1 MSTIFNTGLGHLAG
15 SKIEILISCTNLAD
29 LDDFTKSDPMC
40 VLFVR
45 QFGQW
50 KEYDRT
56 EAIRN
61 TLNPQFVK
69 SFVLEFEPGMNQQL
83 MFSVYD
89 IDSRSQDL
97 KHHDYVGAVED
108 HLHNLIDGDQLIK
121 TTNKNLR
128 VPGHAKS
135 RGLIS
140 ITTEV
145 MKESRNKVSVHVGGH
160 KLDKKGV
167 LSLNKPDS
175 FFQISRCIDGMT
187 GTTYH
192 PVYRTETAL
201 KSTSPRWRP
210 FEINLQPLCN
220 SDWDRGIQFSVWH
233 FSGND
238 YHMIGRKNTTL
249 REMSKEEGNGSFIQI
264 YLSSPKKETKNKKNT
279 VSGSLRF
286 FQFKIDMQY
295 SLFDFIRGGLQIQP
309 VVAIDFTAS
318 NGAIDEELSLH
329 CVNNTRENQYM
340 DAMDTL
346 GAMISQYSSEQQIAL
361 YGFGAKWKHKK
372 KVSHCFPLVKE
383 VFVKGIKSAI
393 GQYEDVLPSLHF
405 SGPTQL
411 APMLE
416 KAAALAESQNMSQ
429 NKQVYTVL
437 LVITDGVIN
446 DINRTLR
453 RLIAISHLPLSVVF
467 IGVGPADFTL
477 MEQFHIGLDTPL
489 QNKKTHEVAVRANTH
504 FVAFRKENINT
515 GGNAAL
521 AKEAMAALSTQIVQY
536 MKKNNLIPNKPK
548 LIRSD
553 ILESFSDDQAPK
565 LLPHSTSRTSLISV
579 KTAGPSC
586 PTCGAHIEPGSQLF
600 SDVINT
606 CVT

>member
-1 MSTIFNTGLGHLAG
+1 MSTVFNTGLGHLAG

-61 TLNPQFVK
+61 TLNPQ
-69 SFVLEFEPGMNQQL
+69 
-83 MFSVYD
+83 
-89 IDSRSQDL
+89 
-97 KHHDYVGAVED
+97 
-108 HLHNLIDGDQLIK
+108 
-121 TTNKNLR
+121 
-128 VPGHAKS
+128 
-135 RGLIS
+135 
-140 ITTEV
+140 
-145 MKESRNKVSVHVGGH
+145 
-160 KLDKKGV
+160 
-167 LSLNKPDS
+167 PDS

-309 VVAIDFTAS
+309 VVAIDFT
-318 NGAIDEELSLH
+318 
-329 CVNNTRENQYM
+329 ENQYM

-600 SDVINT
+600 SDLCDDLFPLVESSRSYSIFLTPDNLLEFFNFFHRQIP
-606 CVT
+606 VLVAMQSFSQFRKGDNWGI

>member
-1 MSTIFNTGLGHLAG
+1 MSTVLNTGLGLLAG
-15 SKIEILISCTNLAD
+15 SKIEIMISCTNLAD

-61 TLNPQFVK
+61 SLNPQFVK
-69 SFVLEFEPGMNQQL
+69 SFILEFEPGLTQQL

-97 KHHDYVGAVED
+97 KHHDYVGSVED
-108 HLHNLIDGDQLIK
+108 NLHNLIDDNKLMK

-128 VPGHAKS
+128 IPGHAKS

-145 MKESRNKVSVHVGGH
+145 IKESRNKVSIHVGGH

-167 LSLNKPDS
+167 LSLNKPDTY
-175 FFQISRCIDGMT
+175 FQISRCIDGTT
-187 GTTYH
+187 GSTYH
-192 PVYRTETAL
+192 PVYRTEIVY
-201 KSTSPRWRP
+201 KSTRPRWRP

-220 SDWDRGIQFSVWH
+220 SDLDRGIQFSVWH

-238 YHMIGRKNTTL
+238 YHLVGRNNTTL
-249 REMSKEEGNGSFIQI
+249 REMSQKDGNGSFIEV

-279 VSGSLRF
+279 LAGTLRF
-286 FQFKIDMQY
+286 FRFKIDMQY

-318 NGAIDEELSLH
+318 NGAIEDDLSLH
-329 CVNNTRENQYM
+329 SLSNARENQYM

-346 GAMISQYSSEQQIAL
+346 GAMICQYNIEQQIAL
-361 YGFGAKWKHKK
+361 FGFGANWKNKQE
-372 KVSHCFPLVKE
+372 VSHCFPLCE
-383 VFVKGIKSAI
+383 DVFVKGIKNAI
-393 GQYEDVLPSLHF
+393 SQYEGALPLLHF

-416 KAAALAESQNMSQ
+416 KAASLAESQNMSQ
-429 NKQVYTVL
+429 NKQIYTVL
-437 LVITDGVIN
+437 MVITDGVIN
-446 DINRTLR
+446 DIKRTLR
-453 RLIAISHLPLSVVF
+453 KLIAISHLPLSVIF
-467 IGVGPADFTL
+467 IGVGPADFSL
-477 MEQFHIGLDTPL
+477 MEQFHVDRDTPL
-489 QNKKTHEVAVRANTH
+489 QNRKTGEVAVRTNTY
-504 FVAFRKENINT
+504 FIAFHKENIST
-515 GGNAAL
+515 GGNAVL
-521 AKEAMAALSTQIVQY
+521 AKEAMAALSTQIIQY
-536 MKKNNLIPNKPK
+536 MKKNNLTPNKPK
-548 LIRSD
+548 LIRNEL
-553 ILESFSDDQAPK
+553 LESFTDDQPK
-565 LLPHSTSRTSLISV
+565 LLPKSTSKASLISV
-579 KTAGPSC
+579 KTTGPSC
-586 PTCGAHIEPGSQLF
+586 PTCGAQIEPGSQIY
-600 SDVINT
+600 SDILNSS
-606 CVT
+606 VT

>member
-1 MSTIFNTGLGHLAG
+1 MSTTLSTGLGHLAG

-69 SFVLEFEPGMNQQL
+69 SFVLEFEPGLTQQM

-97 KHHDYVGAVED
+97 KHHDYVGSVED
-108 HLHNLIDGDQLIK
+108 CLHNLIDENSQIK

-128 VPGHAKS
+128 VPGHAKG

-140 ITTEV
+140 ITTEI
-145 MKESRNKVSVHVGGH
+145 MRESRNKVSIHAGGH

-167 LSLNKPDS
+167 LSLNKPDT
-175 FFQISRCIDGMT
+175 FFQISRCIDGLK
-187 GTTYH
+187 GSTYH
-192 PVYRTETAL
+192 PVYRTEIVL
-201 KSTSPRWRP
+201 KSTRPRWRP

-220 SDWDRGIQFSVWH
+220 GDWDRGIQFSVWH

-238 YHMIGRKNTTL
+238 YHIVGRKNTTL
-249 REMSKEEGNGSFIQI
+249 REMSTIEGNGSFIEL

-279 VSGSLRF
+279 LSGSLRL
-286 FQFKIDMQY
+286 FQFKVDMQY
-295 SLFDFIRGGLQIQP
+295 SLFDFIRGGLLIQP
-309 VVAIDFTAS
+309 IVAIDFTAS
-318 NGAIDEELSLH
+318 NGAIDEDLSLH
-329 CVNNTRENQYM
+329 SLSNTRENQYM

-346 GAMISQYSSEQQIAL
+346 GAMICQYNIEQEIAL
-361 YGFGAKWKHKK
+361 YGFGANWKNKK
-372 KVSHCFPLVKE
+372 NVSHCFPLTKE
-383 VFVKGIKSAI
+383 VFVKGIKNAI
-393 GQYEDVLPSLHF
+393 SQYEGALPSLHF

-429 NKQVYTVL
+429 QKQIYTVL
-437 LVITDGVIN
+437 MIITDGVIN
-446 DINRTLR
+446 DINKTLR
-453 RLIAISHLPLSVVF
+453 KLIAFSHLPLSVIF
-467 IGVGPADFTL
+467 IGVGPADFSL
-477 MEQFHIGLDTPL
+477 MEQFHIGLDSPL
-489 QNKKTHEVAVRANTH
+489 ENKKTREVAVRTNTH
-504 FVAFRKENINT
+504 FVAFHKENINT

-521 AKEAMAALSTQIVQY
+521 AKEAMAALSTQIIQY
-536 MKKNNLIPNKPK
+536 MKKNNLKPNKPK
-548 LIRSD
+548 LIRKD
-553 ILESFSDDQAPK
+553 IMDPFTDDQPN
-565 LLPHSTSRTSLISV
+565 LLLKSMSRTSLISV
-579 KTAGPSC
+579 KTTGPSC
-586 PTCGAHIEPGSQLF
+586 PTCGAQIEPGSQVY
-600 SDVINT
+600 SDVLNT
-606 CVT
+606 SVT

>member
-1 MSTIFNTGLGHLAG
+1 MSAILNTGLGHLAG
-15 SKIEILISCTNLAD
+15 SKIEIMISCTNLAD

-50 KEYDRT
+50 KEYART

-61 TLNPQFVK
+61 TLNPKFVK
-69 SFVLEFEPGMNQQL
+69 SFILEFEPGMTQQL

-97 KHHDYVGAVED
+97 KHHDYVGSVED
-108 HLHNLIDGDQLIK
+108 SLHNLIDDNHLIK

-140 ITTEV
+140 ITAEV
-145 MKESRNKVSVHVGGH
+145 MKESRNKVSIHVGGH

-167 LSLNKPDS
+167 LSLNKPDT
-175 FFQISRCIDGMT
+175 FFQISRCIDGLT
-187 GTTYH
+187 GSTYH
-192 PVYRTETAL
+192 PVYRTETVL
-201 KSTSPRWRP
+201 KSTHPRWRP

-220 SDWDRGIQFSVWH
+220 SEWDRSIQFSVLH

-238 YHMIGRKNTTL
+238 YHIIGRKNTTL
-249 REMSKEEGNGSFIQI
+249 REMSQLERNGSFIQI
-264 YLSSPKKETKNKKNT
+264 YLSSPKKEIRKQRNT
-279 VSGSLRF
+279 LSGSLRF

-295 SLFDFIRGGLQIQP
+295 SLFDFFRGGLQIQP
-309 VVAIDFTAS
+309 IVAIDFTAS
-318 NGAIDEELSLH
+318 NGAIDEDLSLH
-329 CVNNTRENQYM
+329 SVSNIRDNQYM

-346 GAMISQYSSEQQIAL
+346 GAMLCQFSSDQRVAL
-361 YGFGAKWKHKK
+361 FGFGAKWKHKN
-372 KVSHCFPLVKE
+372 KVSHCFPLVSD
-383 VFVKGIKSAI
+383 VFVKGIK
-393 GQYEDVLPSLHF
+393 
-405 SGPTQL
+405 
-411 APMLE
+411 
-416 KAAALAESQNMSQ
+416 
-429 NKQVYTVL
+429 
-437 LVITDGVIN
+437 DGVIN

-453 RLIAISHLPLSVVF
+453 RLIAASHLPLSVLF
-467 IGVGPADFTL
+467 IGIGPADFTL
-477 MEQFHIGLDTPL
+477 MEQFHIGMDTPL
-489 QNKKTHEVAVRANTH
+489 QNKKTNEVAVRANTH
-504 FVAFRKENINT
+504 FVAFQKENINT

-521 AKEAMAALSTQIVQY
+521 AKEAMAALSTQIIQY
-536 MKKNNLIPNKPK
+536 MKKNNITPNKPK

-553 ILESFSDDQAPK
+553 ILDSFTDDRAPK
-565 LLPHSTSRTSLISV
+565 LLAKSPSRASLISV

-586 PTCGAHIEPGSQLF
+586 PTCGAQIDPGSQIF

-606 CVT
+606 SVT

>member
-1 MSTIFNTGLGHLAG
+1 MSAILNTGLGHLAG
-15 SKIEILISCTNLAD
+15 SKIEIMISCTNLAD

-50 KEYDRT
+50 KEYART

-61 TLNPQFVK
+61 TLNPKFVK
-69 SFVLEFEPGMNQQL
+69 SFILEFEPGMTQQL

-97 KHHDYVGAVED
+97 KHHDYVGSVED
-108 HLHNLIDGDQLIK
+108 SLHNLIDDNHLIK

-140 ITTEV
+140 ITAEV
-145 MKESRNKVSVHVGGH
+145 MKESRNKVSIHVGGH

-167 LSLNKPDS
+167 LSLNKPDT
-175 FFQISRCIDGMT
+175 FFQISRCIDGLT
-187 GTTYH
+187 GSTYH
-192 PVYRTETAL
+192 PVYRTETVL
-201 KSTSPRWRP
+201 KSTHPRWRP

-220 SDWDRGIQFSVWH
+220 SEWDRSIQFSVLH

-238 YHMIGRKNTTL
+238 YHIIGRKNTTL
-249 REMSKEEGNGSFIQI
+249 REMSQLERNGSFIQI
-264 YLSSPKKETKNKKNT
+264 YLSSPKKEIRKQRNT
-279 VSGSLRF
+279 LSGSLRF

-295 SLFDFIRGGLQIQP
+295 SLFDFFRGGLQIQP
-309 VVAIDFTAS
+309 IVAIDFTAS
-318 NGAIDEELSLH
+318 NGAIDEDLSLH
-329 CVNNTRENQYM
+329 SVSNIRDNQYM

-346 GAMISQYSSEQQIAL
+346 GAMLCQFSSDQRVAL
-361 YGFGAKWKHKK
+361 FGFGAKWKHKN
-372 KVSHCFPLVKE
+372 KVSHCFPLVSD
-383 VFVKGIKSAI
+383 VFVKGIKNAI
-393 GQYEDVLPSLHF
+393 SQYEEALPSLQF

-411 APMLE
+411 APIIE
-416 KAAALAESQNMSQ
+416 KAAALAESQNTSQ
-429 NKQVYTVL
+429 NKQIYTVL
-437 LVITDGVIN
+437 MVITDGVIN

-453 RLIAISHLPLSVVF
+453 RLIAASHLPLSVLF
-467 IGVGPADFTL
+467 IGIGPADFTL
-477 MEQFHIGLDTPL
+477 MEQFHIGMDTPL
-489 QNKKTHEVAVRANTH
+489 QNKKTNEVAVRANTH
-504 FVAFRKENINT
+504 FVAFQKENINT

-521 AKEAMAALSTQIVQY
+521 AKEAMAALSTQIIQY
-536 MKKNNLIPNKPK
+536 MKKNNITPNKPK

-553 ILESFSDDQAPK
+553 ILDSFTDDRAPK
-565 LLPHSTSRTSLISV
+565 LLAKSPSRASLISV

-586 PTCGAHIEPGSQLF
+586 PTCGAQIDPGSQIF

-606 CVT
+606 SVT